1 MTHLFLNEIKQDI
14 REALDRH
21 KLVNRGWHASKT
33 CVYGLRYS
41 RVTFPLNRQ
50 IAIYDGLYG
59 YAEAEIN
66 DGEIGAIRMIEK
78 IES

>member
-1 MTHLFLNEIKQDI
+1 MTNLYLDKIKQDI

-21 KLVNRGWHASKT
+21 KLANRGWHAWKT
-33 CVYGLRYS
+33 CMYGLRNS

-66 DGEIGAIRMIEK
+66 DGEICAIRILEK
-78 IES
+78 IGS